1 MKQKTAQ
8 GFTLIELLIVIA
20 VLGILAVAVLSA
32 INPIEQINRSRDT
45 GSRSDSEQLIS
56 AIERYYAGNSSGLY
70 PWQVDDEASV
80 SLDFVQADATW
91 LDAPSGA
98 SVLNKL
104 SETGTG
110 ELKQSFTDRISDQD
124 PGLFVFHSTNE
135 SDSTYVCFK
144 PQSMNFRA
152 AAWERCRTGITDL
165 SDFPATDACPA
176 TSCTEA
182 TTAED
187 ATECYSCLP

>member
-8 GFTLIELLIVIA
+8 AFTLIELLIVIA
-20 VLGILAVAVLSA
+20 VLGILAIAVLSA

-70 PWQVDDEASV
+70 PWQVTDSDSV
-80 SLDFVQADATW
+80 DLAFTPANADWVDSADAIV
-91 LDAPSGA
+91 LD
-98 SVLNKL
+98 KL

-110 ELKQSFTDRISDQD
+110 ELKQSFTDRISGQD
-124 PGLFVFHSTNE
+124 PALNVYHAANE
-135 SDSTYVCFK
+135 SDSTYVCFI

-152 AAWERCRTGITDL
+152 TALDRCRNGITDL
-165 SDFPATDACPA
+165 SDFPADACPNDETCIA
-176 TSCTEA
+176 AASTQ
-182 TTAED
+182 D
-187 ATECYSCLP
+187 ATGCYSCLP